1 MIRVLQVVNNM
12 QRAGLETVIMNYYRE
27 IDRTKIQFDFLTHR
41 PGPSAFDAEIERLG
55 GHIYKMPRLYP
66 NNYVSY
72 FKKMSKFF
80 SEHPEYKIVHSH
92 IDSMS
97 FLPLLA
103 AKRAGIPIRIAHSHN
118 TSMDIDFK
126 MPLKQLFK
134 LGIPSVANQYFACG
148 KDAGHFLFGDRE
160 FFVMKNS
167 IDVQHFIFSEHK
179 RIQVR
184 KKMEIADNTLIIG
197 NVGRLSYQ
205 KNQEFLLRAFNIL
218 VKKRKN
224 VKLWLIGEGENEQRL
239 LKMIKQL
246 KIEKYVSML
255 GTRADVAELY
265 QAMDLFVLPSRF
277 EGIPMVG
284 IEAQSAGLPCLFSDA
299 VSDETIYSSL
309 ASKLPLRPDMWAKK
323 MDMPIIPSANRK
335 IRNFGGYDIHS
346 SYKVLE
352 NKYKYLNEI
361 SGDAVQ

>member
-1 MIRVLQVVNNM
+1 MIRVLQVVNSM
-12 QRAGLETVIMNYYRE
+12 HRAGLETVIMNYYRE

-41 PGPSAFDAEIERLG
+41 PGPSAYDAEIERLG

-184 KKMEIADNTLIIG
+184 KKMGIADNTLIIG

-224 VKLWLIGEGENEQRL
+224 IKLWLIGEGENEQRL

-246 KIEKYVSML
+246 KIEKHVSML
-255 GTRADVAELY
+255 GTRANVAFCFSVTCSP
-265 QAMDLFVLPSRF
+265 FVAAALSTARHFLLVSIIFTKSTLLLVITFPSRKRRCF
-277 EGIPMVG
+277 
-284 IEAQSAGLPCLFSDA
+284 LLL
-299 VSDETIYSSL
+299 SSTCKCCEDRKNESNDNIFPRHN
-309 ASKLPLRPDMWAKK
+309 SKHKL
-323 MDMPIIPSANRK
+323 
-335 IRNFGGYDIHS
+335 
-346 SYKVLE
+346 
-352 NKYKYLNEI
+352 
-361 SGDAVQ
+361 